1 MAAQPPPWYLVHYQG
16 SRGPSSPGL
25 PAAPSPG
32 ATCSKS
38 LGLWHSQSVMGPV
51 PIFIHCNSSR
61 VKCLV
66 AALHF
71 GLPASGNDP
80 GFTRGFPEDFLLSV
94 FRPGGLQE
102 PVKVQILC
110 PHVPAS
116 CWGSSKQSLT
126 TGHPL
131 KPPQTSGI
139 SQRVQACSAP
149 GLLLFQSI
157 SAGLS
162 GRGMS
167 CVPPWSC
174 LCLLRTV

>member
-1 MAAQPPPWYLVHYQG
+1 MTQELHGSTASSWYLVHYQG
-16 SRGPSSPGL
+16 SRGSSSPGL
-25 PAAPSPG
+25 PAATSPG

-66 AALHF
+66 AALHS

-80 GFTRGFPEDFLLSV
+80 GFTCGFPEDFLLSV

-102 PVKVQILC
+102 PVKVHILC

-126 TGHPL
+126 TGHPPSYSKYQESPNVSKL
-131 KPPQTSGI
+131 VQLQVCCFSRAFLQV
-139 SQRVQACSAP
+139 SQEE
-149 GLLLFQSI
+149 G
-157 SAGLS
+157 
-162 GRGMS
+162 
-167 CVPPWSC
+167 
-174 LCLLRTV
+174 